1 MNTKKIIS
9 AGVPCTKGSLFFS
22 VLSPPPIETE
32 NAEEII
38 DKKNT
43 EKIIVTSIFIII
55 W

>member
-1 MNTKKIIS
+1 MNKKNIIS
-9 AGVPCTKGSLFFS
+9 AGVPCVTDGLFFS

-43 EKIIVTSIFIII
+43 EKIIATSIFIII
-55 W
+55 